1 MIDSELKLLNHIVR
15 EQHTEQNDSNF
26 MIQTQRENY
35 FEKKSNKYF
44 GTRLQFNDKDMRY
57 FIYKKGVSNFDL
69 RPAVEA
75 VINIEKSDSNKPN
88 TMELNKFVGAPQFY
102 EIVTPTGSSDSFS
115 A

>member
-1 MIDSELKLLNHIVR
+1 
-15 EQHTEQNDSNF
+15 
-26 MIQTQRENY
+26 
-35 FEKKSNKYF
+35 
-44 GTRLQFNDKDMRY
+44 MRY

-115 A
+115 AYFSLRWLEISEIFFIGP